1 MSQARVTDFFAT
13 RKRNLHQQDQVL
25 LAKQKRTHSLLEK
38 DNSSQTAVESSKTT
52 VEVTATMVT
61 RSTRTTRS
69 KAKDEQECKEQ
80 QAPLQE
86 NGPAESQ
93 EPVAEK

>member
-38 DNSSQTAVESSKTT
+38 DNNAQADSVCLKT
-52 VEVTATMVT
+52 VEPAMVT

-69 KAKDEQECKEQ
+69 KAKEEQEIKEQ
-80 QAPLQE
+80 PAPLKE
-86 NGPAESQ
+86 NAPVESQ
-93 EPVAEK
+93 EPVPEK